1 MENLLSQ
8 PIFLDVVAQASMGT
22 FIAKTFIIALA
33 VFLGA
38 RYLSGIT
45 AGDYVQILV
54 IGLFI
59 AVLNVTIGSLLDFIT
74 APLRWITLGL
84 FALVV
89 DAIIIMIADYFL
101 DTFKV
106 KSFVWA
112 LLLAVIIA
120 LTNALLGPV
129 FM

>member
-1 MENLLSQ
+1 MELFAQ
-8 PIFLDVVAQASMGT
+8 PIFLDAVAPAGIGT

-38 RYLSGIT
+38 RFLNGIT

-54 IGLFI
+54 IAFFI
-59 AVLNVTIGSLLDFIT
+59 AILNVTIGSFLDFIT
-74 APLRWITLGL
+74 TPVRWITLGL

-120 LTNALLGPV
+120 LTNTLIGPLLN
-129 FM
+129 

>member
-1 MENLLSQ
+1 MELFTQ
-8 PIFLDVVAQASMGT
+8 PILLDAVVQAGVGT
-22 FIAKTFIIALA
+22 FVAKTFIIALA

-54 IGLFI
+54 IAFI
-59 AVLNVTIGSLLDFIT
+59 IAILNVTIGSFLDFIT
-74 APLRWITLGL
+74 TPIRWITLGL

-89 DAIIIMIADYFL
+89 DALIIMIADYFL

-120 LTNALLGPV
+120 LTNTLLGPLLT
-129 FM
+129 

>member
-1 MENLLSQ
+1 MENLFAQ
-8 PIFLDVVAQASMGT
+8 PIFLDVVAQASIGS
-22 FIAKTFIIALA
+22 FVVKTFIVALA

-45 AGDYVQILV
+45 AGDYVQIFVIALI
-54 IGLFI
+54 IGL
-59 AVLNVTIGSLLDFIT
+59 LNATIGSFLDFIT
-74 APLRWITLGL
+74 TPIRWLTLGL
-84 FALVV
+84 FSLVV

-120 LTNALLGPV
+120 LTNALLGPILT
-129 FM
+129 

>member
-1 MENLLSQ
+1 MDNLFSQ
-8 PIFLDVVAQASMGT
+8 PIFLDVVVHASTGS
-22 FIAKTFIIALA
+22 FIAKTLIIALA

-54 IGLFI
+54 IALFI
-59 AVLNVTIGSLLDFIT
+59 ALLNVTIGSFLDFIT

-101 DTFKV
+101 DSFKV

-112 LLLAVIIA
+112 LLLSVIIA
-120 LTNALLGPV
+120 LTNALVGPILT
-129 FM
+129 

>member
-1 MENLLSQ
+1 MENLFTQ
-8 PIFLDVVAQASMGT
+8 PILLDAVAHASVGT
-22 FIAKTFIIALA
+22 FIVKTFIIALA

-45 AGDYVQILV
+45 AGDYVQIF
-54 IGLFI
+54 IIALFI
-59 AVLNVTIGSLLDFIT
+59 ALLNVTIGSFLDFIT
-74 APLRWITLGL
+74 SPLRWITLGL
-84 FALVV
+84 FALVI

-120 LTNALLGPV
+120 VTNAVLGLLA
-129 FM
+129 F

>member
-1 MENLLSQ
+1 MENLFSQ
-8 PIFLDVVAQASMGT
+8 PIFLDAVAHASVGT
-22 FIAKTFIIALA
+22 FVAKTVIIALA

-54 IGLFI
+54 IAFFI
-59 AVLNVTIGSLLDFIT
+59 AILNVTIGSFLDFIT

-112 LLLAVIIA
+112 LLLSVIIA
-120 LTNALLGPV
+120 LTNALLGPILT
-129 FM
+129 